1 MRADT
6 VDLRRIFGK
15 DVRYTVPLFQRPY
28 VWNRDDNWSALWEDI
43 RRAVERAERAARTG
57 DTVAPHFLG
66 AVVFDQT
73 PYPSSN
79 LETRQVI
86 DGQQRLT
93 TLQLFLFA
101 ARLSA
106 TSLEHERSV
115 RLLRKFL
122 ENDQD
127 LFDRDKNPDHLYK
140 VWPTNADRD
149 EFRAV
154 MAGQPGHGR
163 LAEAV
168 AYFRQEIDTW
178 VAEAPRPGERL
189 DALVQTMREHLRLVV
204 IDLEKHDDAQVV
216 FETLNSR
223 GTPLEHAD
231 LIKNLLFRNAEHAGA
246 DVDRLYATYWAP
258 FDQDEWRSEQTTGR
272 ITRSRLDVFLTYWL
286 TMRSRREFTTSALF
300 KEFERWLL
308 ESSAPTEEVF
318 GELAR
323 YAELYDGIDQH
334 PLDGVEGRFLYRMK
348 VMQTSTPMPLLL
360 FLYGLSEDVL
370 PLDRRLRVIR
380 ALDSYLMRRA
390 ILNLSNRD
398 YNHVFRELVGVAAQQ
413 PECADEAVI
422 KALSALQGHHRQWP
436 TDAEFRAAL
445 EQDPLY
451 SRLYRHRVRILLEG
465 LEDELRTDHTEQLTA
480 PVGEHA
486 GAKLTIEHVM
496 PQSWRDHWPARED
509 DPLEG
514 ADRDELVH
522 TLGNLTL
529 VTARLNPALGNM
541 AWRDKR
547 QWLGEHSLL
556 RLTHGT
562 LLNPPPAVAVDD
574 WGGGWDEDRIRARGT
589 YLASLAL
596 RIWPSGDDLLGMP
609 VGSASDGER
618 AEIR

>member
-178 VAEAPRPGERL
+178 VAEAPLPGERL

-360 FLYGLSEDVL
+360 FLYGLNEDVL